1 MSEEAKDW
9 NNAHLN
15 GHRSA
20 LQAADFIW
28 GQVDEVPAKA
38 AKLATDTQNFSNFS
52 GFSRWRARNSK

>member
-28 GQVDEVPAKA
+28 GQVDEVPA
-38 AKLATDTQNFSNFS
+38 
-52 GFSRWRARNSK
+52 